1 MGGFLASCI
10 AGCAAQLVCSCV
22 GESIKCCGRTMGNE
36 SAPKLFYSL
45 ILLFVAIVGYFLA
58 NVPQWI
64 TSKIVLEFFAFAGC
78 TENICFGIM
87 STYRVSAAAAVFH
100 GLLAILVIGVKRKG
114 DPRAMI
120 QNDWWVLKILV
131 LIGIAVVFFFI
142 PNAGFIYYGYFALGG
157 SAVFIVLQLVLLVD
171 FAHKWSESWIG
182 NYEENQSRFWV
193 VALVGSSIVLYLLS
207 IIGSILMYVY
217 YIQNQSTC
225 WMNSM
230 FISLNIVACFV
241 FTCFSIHPKVQE
253 KNPRSGLLQS
263 AIVTAFCTYLVY
275 SSILSESESMHCTT
289 LNIDPQSPGSIGTL
303 ILGVVFTFVAII
315 YSAFTSS
322 TTKLNETTSLVKENE
337 KEKEKEKEKDKKK
350 KPLEDGDEESAPP
363 KVDVEDEDEP
373 VPYNYSF
380 FHVTFALAAM
390 YLGMVLTNWAVV
402 SNSESTVKVDQG
414 MAAVWI
420 KIISGWVTVILY
432 TWTIIAPLLL
442 PNRSFV

>member
-1 MGGFLASCI
+1 
-10 AGCAAQLVCSCV
+10 
-22 GESIKCCGRTMGNE
+22 
-36 SAPKLFYSL
+36 
-45 ILLFVAIVGYFLA
+45 
-58 NVPQWI
+58 
-64 TSKIVLEFFAFAGC
+64 
-78 TENICFGIM
+78 
-87 STYRVSAAAAVFH
+87 
-100 GLLAILVIGVKRKG
+100 
-114 DPRAMI
+114 MI

-182 NYEENQSRFWV
+182 KYEENQSRFWV

-402 SNSESTVKVDQG
+402 SDSESTVKIDQG